1 MKNNETKLLS
11 LALVAVLVFTL
22 FAGCSSQ
29 SAQQNGMPNS
39 TQSSNG
45 QTDSEH
51 PDTGTPTEPAPEVD
65 RTAEEIYKNH
75 PELTPV
81 NYDSPALL
89 PKSEDAGQE
98 YIDNL
103 TFICDSPT
111 YWLKGWGMLKDGTE
125 TKQIWTGPEG
135 TMTLAYLRDY
145 QIVDP
150 YDGALRTIPETAALR
165 KPPYIV
171 IAVGVNGISFMD
183 EEYFTQEYEHLID
196 VLQEASPDSV
206 ILLQSIYP
214 IYPTYKHWGSIT
226 NASITAGNSWILKI
240 AEKYG
245 LHYVDAFSALVGED
259 GNIQEDLIRSDGLH
273 PNEAGLT
280 KVLEY
285 HRTHAYIPKDK

>member
-1 MKNNETKLLS
+1 MKKLIALS
-11 LALVAVLVFTL
+11 MALALLALSACGANKSGGTTESATATAPAV
-22 FAGCSSQ
+22 
-29 SAQQNGMPNS
+29 P
-39 TQSSNG
+39 
-45 QTDSEH
+45 QTE
-51 PDTGTPTEPAPEVD
+51 TTEAPTEPAPEVD

-89 PKSEDAGQE
+89 PISEDAGQE